1 MNFARSRAARALLPL
16 AAITLA
22 LAPPAAAQKHA
33 MTVADLPLLKPVAAA
48 QISPN
53 GRSVA
58 YLVVT
63 NDYTTGTE
71 TPEVVIADLSTGRE
85 RRFAGGGPRW
95 SPDGRTLAY
104 RGGSG
109 EQAGIWL
116 YDVAGGTSRF
126 LARIQAT
133 DAFLGHRAVK
143 GFEWSP
149 DGTRIAFASADPA
162 GPAPASDVRAYDRLL
177 WKTRTS
183 FSDNRLT
190 HLYVVDVAGGAPRQV
205 TRGRYD
211 EHSLAWSPDGAKL
224 AFISNRSA
232 NPDANYSDDVW
243 TVELATG
250 RETQVTRTPGP
261 EFSPA
266 WSPDGRSIA
275 FLGNTRPVDTRDS
288 SPEETQGWITP
299 ATGGAARR
307 LVPGGEL
314 RTGELV
320 WDPAGREVLLVANEA
335 GRSTVQAVDVASGRV
350 RTVLRGEFQAR
361 GVSVDRAGR
370 IAFLRT
376 TVDTPPEVWT
386 AGRDGAG
393 ARQVSHASDA
403 LRDRVALVGA
413 DSFWVRSPDGT
424 MVEGWLMKPA
434 GWQAGRKYPVV
445 LSIHGGPHGA
455 YGYGLN
461 VPHQVLSGAG
471 YAVLYLNPRGSSGYG
486 QRFADGTLN
495 NWGGGD
501 YADLMAG
508 VDAALAANPWLD
520 GGRMGVYGVSYGGY
534 MTNWIVARSRRF
546 RAAAPVASVS
556 DLVSFYGT
564 SLYSDLVET
573 EFNGAPWDNYPLLW
587 QWSPLAH
594 VKGATTPT
602 LLLHGIDDHDVP
614 ITQAEEMYMAL
625 ARQGVPAQIVRYP
638 GEGHGIARPLHVVDY
653 WTRILGWFDHYVKG
667 DGAAAAS
674 ASTSTAT
681 SPTLGN

>member
-1 MNFARSRAARALLPL
+1 MNAARSRASRALLPL
-16 AAITLA
+16 AALSLA
-22 LAPPAAAQKHA
+22 LGSPAAAQKHA
-33 MTVADLPLLKPVAAA
+33 MTLADLPLLKPVA
-48 QISPN
+48 SPQLSPD

-58 YLVVT
+58 YVVVT
-63 NDYTTGTE
+63 NDFTTGAE
-71 TPEVVIADLSTGRE
+71 APELVIADLATGRAT
-85 RRFAGGGPRW
+85 RTLAGATAPRW
-95 SPDGRTLAY
+95 SPDGKTLAY
-104 RGGSG
+104 RGGRG

-116 YDVAGGTSRF
+116 YDPARDSSRF
-126 LARIQAT
+126 LARVQST

-149 DGTRIAFASADPA
+149 DGTRIAFASADPP
-162 GPAPASDVRAYDRLL
+162 GPEPATDVRAYDRIL

-205 TRGRYD
+205 TRGTHD
-211 EHSLAWSPDGAKL
+211 EHSLAWSPDGARL
-224 AFISNRSA
+224 AFVSNRSQ

-261 EFSPA
+261 EFVPA

-288 SPEETQGWITP
+288 SPEETQAWIAP
-299 ATGGAARR
+299 ATGGPARR
-307 LVPGGEL
+307 IVPGGEL
-314 RTGELV
+314 RTGELL
-320 WDPAGREVLLVANEA
+320 WDPAGREVLLVANDG
-335 GRSTVQAVDVASGRV
+335 GRSVVDAVDVATGRV
-350 RTVLRGEFQAR
+350 RPVLRGEFQAR
-361 GVSVDRAGR
+361 AVSADRVGR

-376 TVDTPPEVWT
+376 AVDAPAEVW
-386 AGRDGAG
+386 AAARDGSG

-403 LRDRVALVGA
+403 LAGRVALMGA
-413 DSFWVRSPDGT
+413 DSFWVRAPDGT
-424 MVEGWLMKPA
+424 RVEGWLMKPA
-434 GWQAGRKYPVV
+434 GWQPGRKYPVV

-455 YGYGLN
+455 YGYAFATG
-461 VPHQVLSGAG
+461 HQLLAGAG

-520 GGRMGVYGVSYGGY
+520 GARMGVTGGSYGGY
-534 MTNWIVARSRRF
+534 MTNWIVARTRRF
-546 RAAAPVASVS
+546 RAAVPVASVS

-594 VKGATTPT
+594 VKDATTPT
-602 LLLHGIDDHDVP
+602 LFIHGTDDHDVP
-614 ITQAEEMYMAL
+614 IGQAEEMYMAL
-625 ARQGVPAQIVRYP
+625 AKQGVPAQLVRYP
-638 GEGHGIARPLHVVDY
+638 GEGHGIAHPLHVADE
-653 WTRILGWFDHYVKG
+653 WTRILAWFGRYVNG
-667 DGAAAAS
+667 DAS
-674 ASTSTAT
+674 PATST
-681 SPTLGN
+681 GN